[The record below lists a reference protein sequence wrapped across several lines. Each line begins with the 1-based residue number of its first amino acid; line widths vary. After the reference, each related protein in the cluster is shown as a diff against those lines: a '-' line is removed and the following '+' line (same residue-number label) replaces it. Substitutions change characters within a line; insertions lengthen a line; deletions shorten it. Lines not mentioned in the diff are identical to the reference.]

1 MKNNNYICHGAYL
14 RNSKVYDHDFWYTFV
29 KWWYVQD
36 FFHFFEIFIFW
47 VVSRGGGGKGK
58 KLPNMKNIYIRHTPY
73 FRNSIA
79 YDHDFW
85 YTCLKWWYLQVF
97 LALFE
102 IFIFLAVRG
111 KKGKK
116 LPKMKNINYIQ
127 HAPYLKNS
135 IAYDHD
141 FWYSWVK
148 WWHLEVFFHCFEI
161 FMITF
166 SWNLHETHLYKSLFS
181 ICLSVCRSVRHA
193 PYLRNSKVYDHD
205 F

>member
-47 VVSRGGGGKGK
+47 VVSREGGGEKGK

-111 KKGKK
+111 GKGQKIAQNEK
-116 LPKMKNINYIQ
+116 YQLHPTCTISQEQYSIWSWFLVQLGKMMTSSG
-127 HAPYLKNS
+127 L
-135 IAYDHD
+135 
-141 FWYSWVK
+141 F
-148 WWHLEVFFHCFEI
+148 
-161 FMITF
+161 
-166 SWNLHETHLYKSLFS
+166 SLFWNF
-181 ICLSVCRSVRHA
+181 H
-193 PYLRNSKVYDHD
+193 DHL
-205 F
+205 FMKFTWNPSL